1 VVVGGEGALVGRRRD
16 GGGAGS
22 TGRWWGEDV
31 DDVEWWDP
39 GRRRDWVGSGES
51 DLLPAVARWWGGS
64 SAGSGGIRVEP
75 DLLLMTSAA
84 DVAS

>member
-31 DDVEWWDP
+31 DDVEWWDT
-39 GRRRDWVGSGES
+39 GRRGDWVGSGES
-51 DLLPAVARWWGGS
+51 DLLPAAARWWGG
-64 SAGSGGIRVEP
+64 VEP

-84 DVAS
+84 NVASWGG